1 MVRGREMTQAGVE
14 RTLGQLLAKV
24 EGLQK
29 SIDKAE
35 ESRSVL
41 HRRMDDLVERT
52 ADLESGVEGVKTT
65 LQQVKVVTD
74 EVTAWK
80 LRGMGALAV
89 TGIAASALTTLL
101 WTYWEAI
108 VRAIKAI

>member
-1 MVRGREMTQAGVE
+1 MTQAGVE

-35 ESRSVL
+35 DSRSVL
-41 HRRMDDLVERT
+41 HRRMDDLVDRT
-52 ADLESGVEGVKTT
+52 GDLEGAVNSINSTLGEVK
-65 LQQVKVVTD
+65 KVTD
-74 EVTAWK
+74 EVTVWK

-89 TGIAASALTTLL
+89 TGIAASALTALAS
-101 WTYWEAI
+101 TYWDDI
-108 VRAIKAI
+108 LRALRGL